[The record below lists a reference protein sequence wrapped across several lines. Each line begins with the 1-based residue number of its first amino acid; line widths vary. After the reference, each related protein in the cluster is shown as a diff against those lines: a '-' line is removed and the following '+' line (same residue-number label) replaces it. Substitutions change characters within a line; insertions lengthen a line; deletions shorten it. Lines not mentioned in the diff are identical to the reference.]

1 MSDYDVIVIGIGTA
15 GETAAGMLRDAG
27 RSVAIVDH
35 GPVGGT
41 CALRGCQP
49 KKYFVVNT
57 HLVAETRALASHG
70 VGQPATTDWGALQR
84 FKREFTDPVP
94 HGTKRSL
101 EAQGIDVF
109 VERARFTADRVIT
122 LEESGRELR
131 AEKFLITV
139 GARSRELSI
148 PGGELAA
155 TSDDFLELEELPA
168 SMILIGGGYI
178 SMEFAFVAALSGAK
192 VTILQRGPRLLPLF
206 PASLVDPVVEEG
218 RERGI
223 TFVTDVEVTGIEQR
237 GSGYRVG
244 TDAKGDFDADWVM
257 AAIGRV
263 PNVEEMGL
271 ESVGVEVSGRGIETN
286 EYMETAAP
294 GLFAAGDCVATMQLA
309 PIGDMEARAAARN
322 ILSPGSQAVDYDLI
336 PSVVFTHPQMASVG
350 LTREEA
356 QAGGYAV
363 VVKTGRGDGWPNY
376 RRIGGAPV
384 YYETV
389 AEEGSGRILGA
400 HLTSPSAGEL
410 INVFTAAI
418 RGAMT
423 ADEFREVPWA
433 YPTYASDAKY
443 MV

>member
-15 GETAAGMLRDAG
+15 GETAAGMLRGAG
-27 RSVAIVDH
+27 KRVAMIDQ

-57 HLVAETRALASHG
+57 HLVAETRALAGHG

-94 HGTKRSL
+94 QGTKLSL
-101 EAQGIDVF
+101 EERGIDVF
-109 VERARFTADRVIT
+109 VERATFTGGDAIM
-122 LEESGRELR
+122 LAESGRELR
-131 AEKFLITV
+131 AQKYLITA
-139 GARSRELSI
+139 GARSRELPI

-155 TSDDFLELEELPA
+155 TSDDFLELERLPA
-168 SMILIGGGYI
+168 SMVFIGGGYI

-192 VTILQRGPRLLPLF
+192 VTILQRGPRVLPLF

-218 RERGI
+218 KARGI
-223 TFVTDVEVTGIEQR
+223 TFITDVEVTGIEKR
-237 GSGYRVG
+237 GPGYRVG
-244 TDAKGDFDADWVM
+244 TNAKGDFDAEWVM
-257 AAIGRV
+257 AAVGRV

-271 ESVGVEVSGRGIETN
+271 EAIGVGVSGRGIETN
-286 EYMETAAP
+286 EYMETDLP
-294 GLFAAGDCVATMQLA
+294 GIFAAGDCVATKQLA
-309 PIGDMEARAAARN
+309 PVSDMEARAAARN
-322 ILSPGSQAVDYDLI
+322 IVSPGSQRVDYDLI

-356 QAGGYAV
+356 QAGGRKV
-363 VVKTGRGDGWPNY
+363 VVKTGRGDAWPNY
-376 RRIGGAPV
+376 RRIGGASV

-389 AEEGSGRILGA
+389 VEEGGGRILGA
-400 HLTSPSAGEL
+400 HLTSPTAGEL

-418 RGAMT
+418 RGGMT
-423 ADEFREVPWA
+423 ADELREIPWA
-433 YPTYASDAKY
+433 YPTYASDVKY